1 MKLAIIVKNVYG
13 IVVCVNHDNTCV
25 SFRKRNSAL
34 EELIILAILPLTF
47 AILFQMF
54 GAFHSSSYFII
65 ALLFA
70 SGIVYLTTRWLWF
83 DKSGGLGIGIDEY
96 NKKHHDD
103 KYGN

>member
-47 AILFQMF
+47 AVLFQMF
-54 GAFHSSSYFII
+54 GVFHGSSYFII